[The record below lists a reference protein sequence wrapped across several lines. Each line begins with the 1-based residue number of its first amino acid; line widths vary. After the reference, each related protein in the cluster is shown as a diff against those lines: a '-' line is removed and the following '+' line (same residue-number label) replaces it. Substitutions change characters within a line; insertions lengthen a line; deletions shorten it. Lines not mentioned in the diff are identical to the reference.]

1 MSNKNNTWSIHLH
14 IDHRT
19 MVVLLTFVSVTK
31 EVAVTL
37 GTRYSGFRSYNYAFA
52 TLLPIAS

>member
-1 MSNKNNTWSIHLH
+1 
-14 IDHRT
+14 
-19 MVVLLTFVSVTK
+19 MVVLLTFVFVTI
-31 EVAVTL
+31 EIAVTL